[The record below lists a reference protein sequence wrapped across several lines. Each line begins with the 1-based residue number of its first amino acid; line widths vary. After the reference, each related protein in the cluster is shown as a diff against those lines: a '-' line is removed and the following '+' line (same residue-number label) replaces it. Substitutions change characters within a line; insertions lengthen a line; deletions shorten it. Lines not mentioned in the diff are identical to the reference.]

1 MMGKIVFVIISYF
14 VGSIPFSFIFPALK
28 GVDVRK
34 VGSGNV
40 GGTNAIRAAGSA
52 IGGLSM
58 LADASKALVM
68 VLIAYAF
75 GMGEIWVYLIGIAAV
90 IGHDY
95 PVYLKFHG
103 GKGVACTLGFIFSV
117 KPWFGIEFV
126 FIWLLITLSTQYVSL
141 ASMVSMFIL
150 VIETFLF
157 GEWRL
162 GLALL
167 FLTLLSVYRHR
178 SNIKRLIH
186 GKENKMDILKS
197 IKELFGG
204 AKT

>member
-68 VLIAYAF
+68 VLIAYTF
-75 GMGEIWVYLIGIAAV
+75 GMGEIWVYLVGIAAV

-167 FLTLLSVYRHR
+167 FLMLLSVYRHR